1 MSMPPT
7 DRRQPL
13 TDRRRRGRRAS
24 DSRAAGAKLPPSSRH
39 LGQLKAACSQCSLHE
54 LCLPAGVD
62 MLDLARIDQLTQK
75 RQRVLRHQT
84 LYKAGDP
91 FNAIYAVRAGFFK
104 TEGGTG
110 DGRDQIT
117 GFQMAG
123 ELIGL
128 DGISA
133 GRHAGSAVARED
145 SEVCII
151 PFNDIEALARAVP
164 ALQRSLHR
172 LMSREMVQDRRL
184 LALLASGTAEE
195 RITAFLVDL
204 SKRLSQ
210 RGYAASEFVLR
221 MTREEIGRH
230 LGLTLETVSRTLSRL
245 QRQGTIRVQQRLVR
259 IVDPEGLAGRVPA

>member
-1 MSMPPT
+1 MGTPPT
-7 DRRQPL
+7 ERRQPQA
-13 TDRRRRGRRAS
+13 DRRRRGRRAS
-24 DSRAAGAKLPPSSRH
+24 DHRAVTAKFPPASRH
-39 LGQLKAACSQCSLHE
+39 LGQLKAACSQCSLQE

-75 RQRVLRHQT
+75 RQRILRHQT

-91 FNAIYAVRAGFFK
+91 FHSIYAVRAGFFK
-104 TEGGTG
+104 TEGAMG

-133 GRHAGSAVARED
+133 GRHACSAVALED

-151 PFNDIEALARAVP
+151 PFSEIETLARAVP

-184 LALLASGTAEE
+184 LALLGNGTAEE
-195 RITAFLVDL
+195 RITAFLLDL
-204 SKRLSQ
+204 SGRLSQ

-245 QRQGTIRVQQRLVR
+245 QRQGAIRVQQRLVR
-259 IVDPEGLAGRVPA
+259 IVDPQALAERAPA

>member
-1 MSMPPT
+1 MTSPPI
-7 DRRQPL
+7 DRRHPQA
-13 TDRRRRGRRAS
+13 DRRRRGRRAS
-24 DSRAAGAKLPPSSRH
+24 DQRTLLARLPHSRS
-39 LGQLKAACSQCSLHE
+39 LGQLKAACSQCSLQE

-75 RQRVLRHQT
+75 RQRILRHQA

-91 FNAIYAVRAGFFK
+91 FHSIYAVRAGFFK
-104 TEGGTG
+104 TEGGIG

-128 DGISA
+128 DGISS
-133 GRHAGSAVARED
+133 GRHACSAVALED

-151 PFNDIEALARAVP
+151 PFSEMETLARAVP

-172 LMSREMVQDRRL
+172 LMSREMVQDHRL
-184 LALLASGTAEE
+184 LALLGTGTAEQ
-195 RITAFLVDL
+195 RITAFLADL
-204 SKRLSQ
+204 SARLAL

-245 QRQGTIRVQQRLVR
+245 QRRGTIRVQQRLVR
-259 IVDPEGLAGRVPA
+259 IIDPEALAGRVPV